1 MADNPTKQPSTDQ
14 QLYTRTLGRTQR
26 EKKLKKLFEAGADS
40 IAHQIRYVL
49 ALSQMTN
56 APSITTGAQQSSHT
70 VPKARLTALT
80 NLTRVLDGK
89 QVKTLL
95 QEVSQIKDESVR
107 IPLVIHLAL
116 QLGADDY
123 RNIIHDTW
131 EQVHQL
137 NDPVTRTR
145 TLLQLAPVIALMED
159 EPGTPRNLLDVVAF
173 AQSISNTEARVRSLV
188 ALAPH
193 LPATMSS
200 RLLKRSLDDL
210 SKSNNDSLRANT
222 IVAMVNFLP
231 AELETRAF
239 ESAKE
244 IKSPIERSRALT
256 ALAKTIKDDT
266 QNRLRNTALD
276 TIASIENEE
285 ERATAFNSFVPFI
298 GYMTDGGEF
307 PDLIEKALRIA
318 IAMLRRHIRARAL
331 VSLAPHLTSDLQ
343 GEALAAV
350 HSLDSESDRATLLAE
365 LAPTL
370 PPDMLVASLAV
381 AHTMREQDARVHA
394 LTMLAHYVPEHA
406 RSQTV
411 LDALAAAVNLPHQ
424 FERVTALMNLVS
436 ILPDA
441 HKHQAFTNALEAT
454 RLIENQNARARALS
468 LVGAQL
474 PPELIDRALD
484 LAKQIDTPQQQLNA
498 LSGIVNH
505 LDDNTKAQALRQM
518 LDCAKQMPFAYKQ
531 TRALVSIA
539 PYLTV
544 DLINEALE
552 LANELEDSFD
562 RTSAYIALAQNMP
575 PESRPQIIEQAWALI
590 AKIEDGYDR
599 ASALS
604 AIAPFVATNQK
615 NALAETANEVI
626 GGIMDEYD
634 QASAI
639 SILASL
645 LIGDDTH
652 EIDKTDT
659 PNFEEAIKEAVL
671 SALHIREQ
679 GWRVEL
685 FRQSIELWTE
695 LPKDKSYR
703 LWTMVAWRMTTLP
716 LADTL
721 LCLGAVTP
729 IIRALCGDEKLKE
742 IAQILGM
749 R

>member
-1 MADNPTKQPSTDQ
+1 MADNPTKQSGTHPQ
-14 QLYTRTLGRTQR
+14 IYTRTLGRAQR
-26 EKKLKKLFEAGADS
+26 EEKLKHLFASGADT
-40 IAHQIRYVL
+40 IPHQIRYVL

-56 APSITTGAQQSSHT
+56 APSITTTPNQNSHT
-70 VPKARLTALT
+70 VTKARLTALT

-95 QEVSQIKDESVR
+95 KEVSQIKDESVR

-116 QLGADDY
+116 QLEADDY
-123 RNIIHDTW
+123 RNIINDTW
-131 EQVHQL
+131 KQVHKL
-137 NDPVTRTR
+137 DDPVTRAR
-145 TLLQLAPVIALMED
+145 TLLQLAPVIALMDD

-173 AQSISNTEARVRSLV
+173 AQSLSNTEARVRSLV

-193 LPATMSS
+193 LPATMST

-210 SKSNNDSLRANT
+210 SKSLNDSLRANT

-231 AELETRAF
+231 TELEVQAF
-239 ESAKE
+239 ESALA
-244 IKSPIERSRALT
+244 IKSPIERARALT
-256 ALAKTIKDDT
+256 ALAKTVKEDK
-266 QNRLRNTALD
+266 QNALKNATLD
-276 TIASIENEE
+276 TIAQIENEE
-285 ERATAFNSFVPFI
+285 ERANAFNSFVPYI
-298 GYMTDGGEF
+298 GHAKEDEEF
-307 PDLIEKALRIA
+307 PVLIEKALRIA

-331 VSLAPHLTSDLQ
+331 VSLAPNLTPDLQ

-350 HSLDSESDRATLLAE
+350 HSLESERERATLLAD

-394 LTMLAHYVPEHA
+394 LSVLAHHVPEHA
-406 RSQTV
+406 RDQTV

-424 FERVTALMNLVS
+424 FERVTALMSLID
-436 ILPDA
+436 ILPPI
-441 HKHQAFTNALEAT
+441 HKTQAFTNALEAI
-454 RLIENQNARARALS
+454 RLIDNQNAKARALS
-468 LVGAQL
+468 IVGAQL
-474 PPELIDRALD
+474 PSELINRAFD
-484 LAKQIDTPQQQLNA
+484 LAIQIETPQQQLNA
-498 LSGIVNH
+498 LTGIVSR
-505 LDDNTKAQALRQM
+505 LSDDTKTSALQHM
-518 LDCAKQMPFAYKQ
+518 LNCANQMPFAYKQ

-539 PYLTV
+539 PHLTA
-544 DLINEALE
+544 DLFDEALTM
-552 LANELEDSFD
+552 ANELEEPFD
-562 RTSAYIALAQNMP
+562 RASAYIALAQNMS
-575 PESRPQIIEQAWALI
+575 PERRPDVIKRAWELI
-590 AKIEDGYDR
+590 GQIEDGYDR

-604 AIAPFVATNQK
+604 AIAPFMPENQK
-615 NALAETANEVI
+615 NALANMANEVI

-645 LIGDDTH
+645 LIGDESPETNPQDQ
-652 EIDKTDT
+652 
-659 PNFEEAIKEAVL
+659 PSFVEAVKEAVL

-679 GWRVEL
+679 SWRVEL
-685 FRQSIELWTE
+685 FRQSVDLWTE
-695 LPKDKSYR
+695 LPQDKGYE
-703 LWTMVAWRMTTLP
+703 LWTAVAWRMTTIP

-729 IIRALCGDEKLKE
+729 IIRTLCGDEKLKE